1 MKKMQ
6 EQFVFIEVEGQL
18 GVGFVKVMM
27 MCCNEVCCV
36 LIDLSLFVD
45 DKDMFEDFVVVVFN
59 DVVCKVEVMLQE
71 KMSGMMLGLLLFLGF
86 KLLF

>member
-1 MKKMQ
+1 
-6 EQFVFIEVEGQL
+6 
-18 GVGFVKVMM
+18 M

-59 DVVCKVEVMLQE
+59 DVVCKVEVML
-71 KMSGMMLGLLLFLGF
+71 
-86 KLLF
+86 